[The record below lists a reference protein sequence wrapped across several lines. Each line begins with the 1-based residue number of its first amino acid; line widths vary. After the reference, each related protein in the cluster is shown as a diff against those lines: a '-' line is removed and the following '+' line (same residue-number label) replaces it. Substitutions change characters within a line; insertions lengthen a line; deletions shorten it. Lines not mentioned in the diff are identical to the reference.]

1 LRTKAADSGAIVT
14 IELIDAIITALR
26 PLQFKGKGRL
36 AELFVQRS
44 KDRSALLFGSRF
56 YLDTSDYLQRQM
68 YAGSF
73 ERLETR
79 VVRRTLRLGMTFVDV
94 GANVGYYTALAAQ
107 LVGPTGSV
115 FAFEPS
121 DYAHPRLTKMVETS
135 GLKSVRIIK
144 CGLADVAG
152 ERFLYGAVDEEPCE
166 LHTATMVPSDNP
178 QRALVRTETLD
189 NVAEQ
194 LNIMHI
200 DLMKIDV
207 DGLEPLVLK
216 GASNLIARGGISNIL
231 MECDEN
237 SFNALGTSAFEI
249 IDYLKAS
256 GFLRVRRIGS
266 AAIYASSLS
275 QPLPTRAVSGGL
287 RLGARASNVFS

>member
-1 LRTKAADSGAIVT
+1 VT

-36 AELFVQRS
+36 AELLVPRS
-44 KDRSALLFGSRF
+44 KHRSALLFGSQF
-56 YLDTSDYLQRQM
+56 CLDTSDYLQRQM

-79 VVRRTLRLGMTFVDV
+79 IVRNALRPGMTFVDV
-94 GANVGYYTALAAQ
+94 GANVGYYTALAAH
-107 LVGPTGSV
+107 LVGPSGAV

-121 DYAHPRLTKMVETS
+121 DYAHARLTKMVETS
-135 GLKSVRIIK
+135 GLESVRIIK

-166 LHTATMVPSDNP
+166 LHTATMVPCDNP
-178 QRALVRTETLD
+178 QRALVRIETLD

-216 GASNLIARGGISNIL
+216 GAANLIARGRISNIL
-231 MECDEN
+231 MECVEN
-237 SFNALGTSAFEI
+237 GFTRWVPARSEI

-256 GFLRVRRIGS
+256 GFRRVDRVGS
-266 AAIYASSLS
+266 ASIHASSLS
-275 QPLPTRAVSGGL
+275 QPRCTRAVSGGL
-287 RLGARASNVFS
+287 SASKMSR

>member
-1 LRTKAADSGAIVT
+1 VA

-26 PLQFKGKGRL
+26 PLQFRGKGRL
-36 AELFVQRS
+36 AELFVPRS
-44 KDRSALLFGSRF
+44 KDRRALLFGSQF
-56 YLDTSDYLQRQM
+56 SLDTSDYLQRQM

-79 VVRRTLRLGMTFVDV
+79 IVRKALRPGMTFVDV
-94 GANVGYYTALAAQ
+94 GANVGYYTALAAH
-107 LVGPTGSV
+107 LVGPTGVV

-121 DYAHPRLTKMVETS
+121 DYAHRRLTKMVETS
-135 GLKSVRIIK
+135 GLKGVRIIK

-166 LHTATMVPSDNP
+166 LHTATMVPSDDP
-178 QRALVRTETLD
+178 QRAMVRTETLD

-216 GASNLIARGGISNIL
+216 GASNLIARGRISNIL

-237 SFNALGTSAFEI
+237 SFNAIGSSAFEI
-249 IDYLKAS
+249 IDYLRANGFRRVCRVGCAS
-256 GFLRVRRIGS
+256 IH
-266 AAIYASSLS
+266 ASSLGLS
-275 QPLPTRAVSGGL
+275 ASKTPNPIVCLDRDRRARV
-287 RLGARASNVFS
+287 

>member
-1 LRTKAADSGAIVT
+1 VT
-14 IELIDAIITALR
+14 TELIDVIVIALR
-26 PLQFKGKGRL
+26 PLQFRGKGRL
-36 AELFVQRS
+36 AELLVRRS
-44 KDRSALLFGSRF
+44 KDRSALLFGSQF

-79 VVRRTLRLGMTFVDV
+79 IVRKALRPGMTFVDV
-94 GANVGYYTALAAQ
+94 GANVGYYTALAAH
-107 LVGPTGSV
+107 LVGPTGTV

-121 DYAHPRLTKMVETS
+121 DYAHPRLAKMVETS
-135 GLKSVRIIK
+135 RLKSVRIIK
-144 CGLADVAG
+144 CGLADAAG

-178 QRALVRTETLD
+178 QRALVPIETLD

-216 GASNLIARGGISNIL
+216 GASNLIASGRISNIL
-231 MECDEN
+231 MESDEN
-237 SFNALGTSAFEI
+237 SFNAMGTCGIEI

-256 GFLRVRRIGS
+256 GFRRVCRVGS
-266 AAIYASSLS
+266 TSIHASSLS
-275 QPLPTRAVSGGL
+275 QPRCT
-287 RLGARASNVFS
+287 

>member
-1 LRTKAADSGAIVT
+1 MRN
-14 IELIDAIITALR
+14 ELIEAIITALR
-26 PLQFKGKGRL
+26 PVQFKGKGRL
-36 AELFVQRS
+36 VELFVARS
-44 KDRSALLFGSRF
+44 KDRSALLFGSQF
-56 YLDTSDYLQRQM
+56 FLDTSDYLQRQM
-68 YAGSF
+68 YGGSF

-79 VVRRTLRLGMTFVDV
+79 IVRRTLRPGMTFVDV
-94 GANVGYYTALAAQ
+94 GANVGYYTALAAH
-107 LVGPTGSV
+107 LVGPTGAV

-144 CGLADVAG
+144 RGLAEVAG

-166 LHTATMVPSDNP
+166 LHTATMIPSDNP

-249 IDYLKAS
+249 IDYLRAS
-256 GFLRVRRIGS
+256 GFLRVRRIGRAS
-266 AAIYASSLS
+266 LYASSLS
-275 QPLPTRAVSGGL
+275 QSRSTRAMSFGRIGT
-287 RLGARASNVFS
+287 S